1 MKSAAK
7 NIQLA
12 SYDDLFKTDEE
23 RQADAQ
29 ERVQSLPLDKLEPFP
44 NHPFKVIDDDKMLET
59 VESIKERGVL
69 VPILVRP
76 KNDGNF
82 EIVSGHRRHHA
93 SQLAGLT
100 EIPAIVREM
109 DDDTAILLM
118 VDSNLQREE
127 LLPSEK
133 AFAYKMK
140 LDAMKRQ
147 GQRTDLTCAR
157 IAHKFDGMK
166 SRDILAE
173 EVGESKDQ
181 VRRYIRLTYLVTDLL
196 DRVDNKTMAFTDVV
210 TIDEERIDLIRTVF
224 WDMNTVSYYVQTIE
238 HEDSTETILHIT
250 ITSKKA
256 TDMPDFYYFN
266 KSQREALEEVLKPE
280 YAQMLAEL
288 VGTYGGEVTL
298 DDAQIRAMLATM
310 PKDISERRRAVVE
323 KAYSLLGKVNYFWG
337 GKSSAIGWDSRWG
350 KPTRVTAAGSRTT
363 GTIRPY
369 GLDCS
374 GFVDWVFNNSLGY
387 VIGHGGGAASQH
399 DYCKPISWSEAQP
412 GDLVFYPGDTHV
424 GVFVGKDSNGDPLII
439 HCASSQNNV
448 VLTGLQGFV
457 SIGRPDC
464 F

>member
-29 ERVQSLPLDKLEPFP
+29 ERVQNLPLDKLDPFP

-147 GQRTDLTCAR
+147 GQRTDLTSSQ
-157 IAHKFDGMK
+157 IGMK
-166 SRDILAE
+166 LPKQSLDIIGEQTGDSRNTIH
-173 EVGESKDQ
+173 
-181 VRRYIRLTYLVTDLL
+181 RYIRLTYLVPDLL
-196 DRVDNKTMAFTDVV
+196 DRVDNKTMAFNAAV
-210 TIDEERIDLIRTVF
+210 E
-224 WDMNTVSYYVQTIE
+224 VSYLTEPEQLMLCDAIE
-238 HEDSTETILHIT
+238 REECTPNLSQAKRLKQYSQDNKLDENVMDAIMTEEKPIEDKL
-250 ITSKKA
+250 
-256 TDMPDFYYFN
+256 
-266 KSQREALEEVLKPE
+266 VLKGDV
-280 YAQMLAEL
+280 LAKYFPR
-288 VGTYGGEVTL
+288 TYTPSQKQKIIVKLLEDWHKRQL
-298 DDAQIRAMLATM
+298 RQQ
-310 PKDISERRRAVVE
+310 ER
-323 KAYSLLGKVNYFWG
+323 
-337 GKSSAIGWDSRWG
+337 
-350 KPTRVTAAGSRTT
+350 
-363 GTIRPY
+363 
-369 GLDCS
+369 
-374 GFVDWVFNNSLGY
+374 
-387 VIGHGGGAASQH
+387 
-399 DYCKPISWSEAQP
+399 
-412 GDLVFYPGDTHV
+412 
-424 GVFVGKDSNGDPLII
+424 
-439 HCASSQNNV
+439 
-448 VLTGLQGFV
+448 
-457 SIGRPDC
+457 
-464 F
+464 

>member
-7 NIQLA
+7 NIQLV

-29 ERVQSLPLDKLEPFP
+29 ERIQNLPLDKLEPFP

-147 GQRTDLTCAR
+147 GQRTDLTSAQIGR
-157 IAHKFDGMK
+157 KFDGK
-166 SRDILAE
+166 ESRELLAE
-173 EVGESKDQ
+173 QVGESRNQ
-181 VRRYIRLTYLVTDLL
+181 ISRFIRLTNLVPNLL
-196 DRVDNKTMAFTDVV
+196 DRVDNKTMAFNAAV
-210 TIDEERIDLIRTVF
+210 E
-224 WDMNTVSYYVQTIE
+224 VSYLTEPEQLMLCDAIE
-238 HEDSTETILHIT
+238 REECTPNLSQAKRLKQYSQDGKLDENVMDAIMTEEKPIEDKL
-250 ITSKKA
+250 
-256 TDMPDFYYFN
+256 
-266 KSQREALEEVLKPE
+266 VLKGDV
-280 YAQMLAEL
+280 LAKYFPR
-288 VGTYGGEVTL
+288 TYTPSQKQKIIVKLLEDWHKRQL
-298 DDAQIRAMLATM
+298 RQQ
-310 PKDISERRRAVVE
+310 ER
-323 KAYSLLGKVNYFWG
+323 
-337 GKSSAIGWDSRWG
+337 
-350 KPTRVTAAGSRTT
+350 
-363 GTIRPY
+363 
-369 GLDCS
+369 
-374 GFVDWVFNNSLGY
+374 
-387 VIGHGGGAASQH
+387 
-399 DYCKPISWSEAQP
+399 
-412 GDLVFYPGDTHV
+412 
-424 GVFVGKDSNGDPLII
+424 
-439 HCASSQNNV
+439 
-448 VLTGLQGFV
+448 
-457 SIGRPDC
+457 
-464 F
+464 

>member
-29 ERVQSLPLDKLEPFP
+29 ERVQNLPLDKLEPFP

-147 GQRTDLTCAR
+147 GQRTDLTCSQ
-157 IAHKFDGMK
+157 IGNKLGMK
-166 SRDILAE
+166 SSEELAE
-173 EVGESKDQ
+173 QTGESKNQ
-181 VRRYIRLTYLVTDLL
+181 IFRYIRLTHLVPDLL
-196 DRVDNKTMAFTDVV
+196 DRVDNKTMAFNAAV
-210 TIDEERIDLIRTVF
+210 E
-224 WDMNTVSYYVQTIE
+224 VSYLTEPEQLMLCDAIE
-238 HEDSTETILHIT
+238 REECTPNLSQAKRLKQYSQDGKLDENVMDAIMTEEKPIEDKL
-250 ITSKKA
+250 
-256 TDMPDFYYFN
+256 
-266 KSQREALEEVLKPE
+266 VLKGDV
-280 YAQMLAEL
+280 LAKYFPK
-288 VGTYGGEVTL
+288 TYTPSQKQKIIVKLLEDWHKRQL
-298 DDAQIRAMLATM
+298 RQQ
-310 PKDISERRRAVVE
+310 ER
-323 KAYSLLGKVNYFWG
+323 
-337 GKSSAIGWDSRWG
+337 
-350 KPTRVTAAGSRTT
+350 
-363 GTIRPY
+363 
-369 GLDCS
+369 
-374 GFVDWVFNNSLGY
+374 
-387 VIGHGGGAASQH
+387 
-399 DYCKPISWSEAQP
+399 
-412 GDLVFYPGDTHV
+412 
-424 GVFVGKDSNGDPLII
+424 
-439 HCASSQNNV
+439 
-448 VLTGLQGFV
+448 
-457 SIGRPDC
+457 
-464 F
+464 

>member
-23 RQADAQ
+23 RQADTQ
-29 ERVQSLPLDKLEPFP
+29 ERVQNLPLDKLEPFP

-147 GQRTDLTCAR
+147 AGRPKENVRQIGTNLIGQRSDSIMAQKVNESAR
-157 IAHKFDGMK
+157 TI
-166 SRDILAE
+166 
-173 EVGESKDQ
+173 Q
-181 VRRYIRLTYLVTDLL
+181 RYIRLTNLVPDLL
-196 DRVDNKTMAFTDVV
+196 DRVDNKTMAFNAAV
-210 TIDEERIDLIRTVF
+210 E
-224 WDMNTVSYYVQTIE
+224 VSYLTEQEQIMLCDAIE
-238 HEDSTETILHIT
+238 REECTPNLSQAKRLKQYSQDGKLDENVMDAIMTEEKPIEDKL
-250 ITSKKA
+250 
-256 TDMPDFYYFN
+256 
-266 KSQREALEEVLKPE
+266 VLKGDV
-280 YAQMLAEL
+280 LAKYFPR
-288 VGTYGGEVTL
+288 TYTPSQKQKIIVKLLEDWHKRQL
-298 DDAQIRAMLATM
+298 RQQ
-310 PKDISERRRAVVE
+310 ER
-323 KAYSLLGKVNYFWG
+323 
-337 GKSSAIGWDSRWG
+337 
-350 KPTRVTAAGSRTT
+350 
-363 GTIRPY
+363 
-369 GLDCS
+369 
-374 GFVDWVFNNSLGY
+374 
-387 VIGHGGGAASQH
+387 
-399 DYCKPISWSEAQP
+399 
-412 GDLVFYPGDTHV
+412 
-424 GVFVGKDSNGDPLII
+424 
-439 HCASSQNNV
+439 
-448 VLTGLQGFV
+448 
-457 SIGRPDC
+457 
-464 F
+464 

>member
-23 RQADAQ
+23 RQADTQ

-147 GQRTDLTCAR
+147 AGRPKENVRQIGTNLIGQRSDSIMAQEVNESAR
-157 IAHKFDGMK
+157 TI
-166 SRDILAE
+166 
-173 EVGESKDQ
+173 Q
-181 VRRYIRLTYLVTDLL
+181 RYIRLTNLVPDLL
-196 DRVDNKTMAFTDVV
+196 DRVDNKTMAFNAAV
-210 TIDEERIDLIRTVF
+210 E
-224 WDMNTVSYYVQTIE
+224 VSYLTELEQIMLCDAIE
-238 HEDSTETILHIT
+238 REECTPNLSQAKRLKQYSQDGKLDENVMDAIMTEEKPIEDKL
-250 ITSKKA
+250 
-256 TDMPDFYYFN
+256 
-266 KSQREALEEVLKPE
+266 VLKGDV
-280 YAQMLAEL
+280 LAKYFPR
-288 VGTYGGEVTL
+288 TYTPSQKQKIIVKLLEDWHKRQL
-298 DDAQIRAMLATM
+298 RQQ
-310 PKDISERRRAVVE
+310 ER
-323 KAYSLLGKVNYFWG
+323 
-337 GKSSAIGWDSRWG
+337 
-350 KPTRVTAAGSRTT
+350 
-363 GTIRPY
+363 
-369 GLDCS
+369 
-374 GFVDWVFNNSLGY
+374 
-387 VIGHGGGAASQH
+387 
-399 DYCKPISWSEAQP
+399 
-412 GDLVFYPGDTHV
+412 
-424 GVFVGKDSNGDPLII
+424 
-439 HCASSQNNV
+439 
-448 VLTGLQGFV
+448 
-457 SIGRPDC
+457 
-464 F
+464 

>member
-29 ERVQSLPLDKLEPFP
+29 ERVQNLPLDKLEPFP

-140 LDAMKRQ
+140 LDAIKRQ
-147 GQRTDLTCAR
+147 GKRTDLTSAQ
-157 IAHKFDGMK
+157 IVPKLQA
-166 SRDILAE
+166 RDIVAHDAGVNRM
-173 EVGESKDQ
+173 EVT
-181 VRRYIRLTYLVTDLL
+181 RYVRLTYLVPDLL
-196 DRVDNKTMAFTDVV
+196 DRVDNKTMAFNAAV
-210 TIDEERIDLIRTVF
+210 E
-224 WDMNTVSYYVQTIE
+224 VSYLTEPEQLMLCDAIE
-238 HEDSTETILHIT
+238 REECTPNLSQAKRLKQYSQDGKLDENVMDAIMTEEKPIEDKL
-250 ITSKKA
+250 
-256 TDMPDFYYFN
+256 
-266 KSQREALEEVLKPE
+266 VLKGDV
-280 YAQMLAEL
+280 LAKYFPR
-288 VGTYGGEVTL
+288 TYTPSQKQKIIVKLLEDWHKRQL
-298 DDAQIRAMLATM
+298 RQQ
-310 PKDISERRRAVVE
+310 ER
-323 KAYSLLGKVNYFWG
+323 
-337 GKSSAIGWDSRWG
+337 
-350 KPTRVTAAGSRTT
+350 
-363 GTIRPY
+363 
-369 GLDCS
+369 
-374 GFVDWVFNNSLGY
+374 
-387 VIGHGGGAASQH
+387 
-399 DYCKPISWSEAQP
+399 
-412 GDLVFYPGDTHV
+412 
-424 GVFVGKDSNGDPLII
+424 
-439 HCASSQNNV
+439 
-448 VLTGLQGFV
+448 
-457 SIGRPDC
+457 
-464 F
+464 

>member
-29 ERVQSLPLDKLEPFP
+29 ERVQNLPLDKLEPFP

-140 LDAMKRQ
+140 LDAIKRQ
-147 GQRTDLTCAR
+147 GKRTDLTSGQ
-157 IAHKFDGMK
+157 IVQKSKF
-166 SRDILAE
+166 SVQI
-173 EVGESKDQ
+173 VGEQAGENYKQ
-181 VRRYIRLTYLVTDLL
+181 VQRYIRLTYLVPDLL
-196 DRVDNKTMAFTDVV
+196 DRVDNKTMAFNAAV
-210 TIDEERIDLIRTVF
+210 E
-224 WDMNTVSYYVQTIE
+224 VSYLTEPEQLMLCDAIE
-238 HEDSTETILHIT
+238 REECTPNLSQAKRLKQYSQDGKLDENVMDAIMTEEKPIEDKL
-250 ITSKKA
+250 
-256 TDMPDFYYFN
+256 
-266 KSQREALEEVLKPE
+266 VLKGDV
-280 YAQMLAEL
+280 LAKYFPK
-288 VGTYGGEVTL
+288 TYTPSQKQKIIVKLLEDWHKRQL
-298 DDAQIRAMLATM
+298 RQQ
-310 PKDISERRRAVVE
+310 ER
-323 KAYSLLGKVNYFWG
+323 
-337 GKSSAIGWDSRWG
+337 
-350 KPTRVTAAGSRTT
+350 
-363 GTIRPY
+363 
-369 GLDCS
+369 
-374 GFVDWVFNNSLGY
+374 
-387 VIGHGGGAASQH
+387 
-399 DYCKPISWSEAQP
+399 
-412 GDLVFYPGDTHV
+412 
-424 GVFVGKDSNGDPLII
+424 
-439 HCASSQNNV
+439 
-448 VLTGLQGFV
+448 
-457 SIGRPDC
+457 
-464 F
+464 

>member
-29 ERVQSLPLDKLEPFP
+29 ERIQNLPLDKLEPFP

-59 VESIKERGVL
+59 VESIKKRGVL

-181 VRRYIRLTYLVTDLL
+181 VRRYIRLTYLVPDLL
-196 DRVDNKTMAFTDVV
+196 DRVDNKTMAFNAAV
-210 TIDEERIDLIRTVF
+210 E
-224 WDMNTVSYYVQTIE
+224 VSYLTEPEQLMLCDAIE
-238 HEDSTETILHIT
+238 REECTPNLSQAKRLKQYSQDGKLDENVVDAIMTEEKPIEDKL
-250 ITSKKA
+250 
-256 TDMPDFYYFN
+256 
-266 KSQREALEEVLKPE
+266 VLKGDV
-280 YAQMLAEL
+280 LAKYFPK
-288 VGTYGGEVTL
+288 TYTPSQKQKIIVKLLEDWHKRQL
-298 DDAQIRAMLATM
+298 RQQ
-310 PKDISERRRAVVE
+310 ER
-323 KAYSLLGKVNYFWG
+323 
-337 GKSSAIGWDSRWG
+337 
-350 KPTRVTAAGSRTT
+350 
-363 GTIRPY
+363 
-369 GLDCS
+369 
-374 GFVDWVFNNSLGY
+374 
-387 VIGHGGGAASQH
+387 
-399 DYCKPISWSEAQP
+399 
-412 GDLVFYPGDTHV
+412 
-424 GVFVGKDSNGDPLII
+424 
-439 HCASSQNNV
+439 
-448 VLTGLQGFV
+448 
-457 SIGRPDC
+457 
-464 F
+464 

>member
-93 SQLAGLT
+93 SLLAGLT

-147 GQRTDLTCAR
+147 GQRTDLTCSQ
-157 IAHKFDGMK
+157 IGNKLGMK
-166 SRDILAE
+166 SSEELAE
-173 EVGESKDQ
+173 QTGESKNQ
-181 VRRYIRLTYLVTDLL
+181 IFRYIRLTSLVPDLL
-196 DRVDNKTMAFTDVV
+196 DRVDNKTMAFNAAV
-210 TIDEERIDLIRTVF
+210 E
-224 WDMNTVSYYVQTIE
+224 VSYLTEPEQFMLCDAIE
-238 HEDSTETILHIT
+238 REECTPNLSQAKRLKQYSQDGKLDENVMDAIMTEEKPIEDKL
-250 ITSKKA
+250 
-256 TDMPDFYYFN
+256 
-266 KSQREALEEVLKPE
+266 VLKGDV
-280 YAQMLAEL
+280 LAKYFPR
-288 VGTYGGEVTL
+288 TYTPSQKQKIIVKLLEDWHKRQL
-298 DDAQIRAMLATM
+298 RQQ
-310 PKDISERRRAVVE
+310 ER
-323 KAYSLLGKVNYFWG
+323 
-337 GKSSAIGWDSRWG
+337 
-350 KPTRVTAAGSRTT
+350 
-363 GTIRPY
+363 
-369 GLDCS
+369 
-374 GFVDWVFNNSLGY
+374 
-387 VIGHGGGAASQH
+387 
-399 DYCKPISWSEAQP
+399 
-412 GDLVFYPGDTHV
+412 
-424 GVFVGKDSNGDPLII
+424 
-439 HCASSQNNV
+439 
-448 VLTGLQGFV
+448 
-457 SIGRPDC
+457 
-464 F
+464 

>member
-29 ERVQSLPLDKLEPFP
+29 ERIQNLPLDKLEPFP

-69 VPILVRP
+69 VPVLVRP

-147 GQRTDLTCAR
+147 GQRTDLTSAQIGR
-157 IAHKFDGMK
+157 KFDGK
-166 SRDILAE
+166 ESRELLAE
-173 EVGESKDQ
+173 QVGESRNQ
-181 VRRYIRLTYLVTDLL
+181 ISRFIRLTNLVPNLL
-196 DRVDNKTMAFTDVV
+196 DRVDNKTMAFNAAV
-210 TIDEERIDLIRTVF
+210 E
-224 WDMNTVSYYVQTIE
+224 VSYLTEPEQLMLCDAIE
-238 HEDSTETILHIT
+238 REECTPNLSQAKRLKQYSQDGKLDENVMDAIMTEEKPIEDKL
-250 ITSKKA
+250 
-256 TDMPDFYYFN
+256 
-266 KSQREALEEVLKPE
+266 VLKGDV
-280 YAQMLAEL
+280 LAKYFPR
-288 VGTYGGEVTL
+288 TYTPSQKQKIIVKLLEDWHKRQL
-298 DDAQIRAMLATM
+298 RQQ
-310 PKDISERRRAVVE
+310 ER
-323 KAYSLLGKVNYFWG
+323 
-337 GKSSAIGWDSRWG
+337 
-350 KPTRVTAAGSRTT
+350 
-363 GTIRPY
+363 
-369 GLDCS
+369 
-374 GFVDWVFNNSLGY
+374 
-387 VIGHGGGAASQH
+387 
-399 DYCKPISWSEAQP
+399 
-412 GDLVFYPGDTHV
+412 
-424 GVFVGKDSNGDPLII
+424 
-439 HCASSQNNV
+439 
-448 VLTGLQGFV
+448 
-457 SIGRPDC
+457 
-464 F
+464 

>member
-29 ERVQSLPLDKLEPFP
+29 ERVQNLPLDKLEPFP

-140 LDAMKRQ
+140 LDALDRKAGRPSANNLGQVVPNSFGKRSTEIIGEQ
-147 GQRTDLTCAR
+147 T
-157 IAHKFDGMK
+157 
-166 SRDILAE
+166 
-173 EVGESKDQ
+173 GESYKQ
-181 VRRYIRLTYLVTDLL
+181 VQRYVRLTYLIPDLL
-196 DRVDNKTMAFTDVV
+196 DRVDNKTMAFNAAV
-210 TIDEERIDLIRTVF
+210 E
-224 WDMNTVSYYVQTIE
+224 VSYLTEPEQLMLCDAIE
-238 HEDSTETILHIT
+238 REECTPNLSQAKRLKQYSQDGKLDENVMDAIMTEEKPIEDKL
-250 ITSKKA
+250 
-256 TDMPDFYYFN
+256 
-266 KSQREALEEVLKPE
+266 VLKGDV
-280 YAQMLAEL
+280 LAKYFPK
-288 VGTYGGEVTL
+288 TYTPSQKQKIIVKLLEDWHKRQL
-298 DDAQIRAMLATM
+298 RQQ
-310 PKDISERRRAVVE
+310 ER
-323 KAYSLLGKVNYFWG
+323 
-337 GKSSAIGWDSRWG
+337 
-350 KPTRVTAAGSRTT
+350 
-363 GTIRPY
+363 
-369 GLDCS
+369 
-374 GFVDWVFNNSLGY
+374 
-387 VIGHGGGAASQH
+387 
-399 DYCKPISWSEAQP
+399 
-412 GDLVFYPGDTHV
+412 
-424 GVFVGKDSNGDPLII
+424 
-439 HCASSQNNV
+439 
-448 VLTGLQGFV
+448 
-457 SIGRPDC
+457 
-464 F
+464 

>member
-29 ERVQSLPLDKLEPFP
+29 ERIQNLPLDKLEPFP

-93 SQLAGLT
+93 SHLAGLT

-147 GQRTDLTCAR
+147 GQRTDLTSAQIGR
-157 IAHKFDGMK
+157 KFDGK
-166 SRDILAE
+166 ESRELLAE
-173 EVGESKDQ
+173 QVGESRNQ
-181 VRRYIRLTYLVTDLL
+181 ISRFIRLTNLVPNLL
-196 DRVDNKTMAFTDVV
+196 DRVDNKTMAFNAAV
-210 TIDEERIDLIRTVF
+210 E
-224 WDMNTVSYYVQTIE
+224 VSYLTEPEQLMLCDAIE
-238 HEDSTETILHIT
+238 REECTPNLSQAKRLKQYSQDGKLDENVMDAIMTEEKPIEDKL
-250 ITSKKA
+250 
-256 TDMPDFYYFN
+256 
-266 KSQREALEEVLKPE
+266 VLKGDV
-280 YAQMLAEL
+280 LAKYFPR
-288 VGTYGGEVTL
+288 TYTPSQKQKIIVKLLEDWHKRQL
-298 DDAQIRAMLATM
+298 RQQ
-310 PKDISERRRAVVE
+310 ER
-323 KAYSLLGKVNYFWG
+323 
-337 GKSSAIGWDSRWG
+337 
-350 KPTRVTAAGSRTT
+350 
-363 GTIRPY
+363 
-369 GLDCS
+369 
-374 GFVDWVFNNSLGY
+374 
-387 VIGHGGGAASQH
+387 
-399 DYCKPISWSEAQP
+399 
-412 GDLVFYPGDTHV
+412 
-424 GVFVGKDSNGDPLII
+424 
-439 HCASSQNNV
+439 
-448 VLTGLQGFV
+448 
-457 SIGRPDC
+457 
-464 F
+464 

>member
-23 RQADAQ
+23 RQADTQ

-69 VPILVRP
+69 VPVLVRP

-147 GQRTDLTCAR
+147 AGRPKENVRQIGTNLIGQRSDSIMAQEVNESAR
-157 IAHKFDGMK
+157 TI
-166 SRDILAE
+166 
-173 EVGESKDQ
+173 Q
-181 VRRYIRLTYLVTDLL
+181 RYIRLTNLVPDLL
-196 DRVDNKTMAFTDVV
+196 DRVDNKTMAFNAAV
-210 TIDEERIDLIRTVF
+210 E
-224 WDMNTVSYYVQTIE
+224 VSYL
-238 HEDSTETILHIT
+238 TETKQIMLCDAIEREECT
-250 ITSKKA
+250 
-256 TDMPDFYYFN
+256 PN
-266 KSQREALEEVLKPE
+266 LSQAKRLKQYSQDGKLDENVMDAIMTEEKPIEDKLVLKGDV
-280 YAQMLAEL
+280 LAKYFPR
-288 VGTYGGEVTL
+288 TYTPSQKQKIIVKLLEDWHKRQL
-298 DDAQIRAMLATM
+298 RQQ
-310 PKDISERRRAVVE
+310 ER
-323 KAYSLLGKVNYFWG
+323 
-337 GKSSAIGWDSRWG
+337 
-350 KPTRVTAAGSRTT
+350 
-363 GTIRPY
+363 
-369 GLDCS
+369 
-374 GFVDWVFNNSLGY
+374 
-387 VIGHGGGAASQH
+387 
-399 DYCKPISWSEAQP
+399 
-412 GDLVFYPGDTHV
+412 
-424 GVFVGKDSNGDPLII
+424 
-439 HCASSQNNV
+439 
-448 VLTGLQGFV
+448 
-457 SIGRPDC
+457 
-464 F
+464 

>member
-29 ERVQSLPLDKLEPFP
+29 ERVQKLPLDKLEPFP

-69 VPILVRP
+69 VPVLVRP

-157 IAHKFDGMK
+157 IAHKSDGIK

-173 EVGESKDQ
+173 QVGESKDQ
-181 VRRYIRLTYLVTDLL
+181 IRRYIRLTSLVPDLL
-196 DRVDNKTMAFTDVV
+196 NRVDNKTIAFNAAV
-210 TIDEERIDLIRTVF
+210 E
-224 WDMNTVSYYVQTIE
+224 VSYLTEPEQLMLCDAIE
-238 HEDSTETILHIT
+238 REECTPNLSQAKRLKQYSQDGKLDENVMDAIMTEEKPIEDKL
-250 ITSKKA
+250 
-256 TDMPDFYYFN
+256 
-266 KSQREALEEVLKPE
+266 VLKGDV
-280 YAQMLAEL
+280 LAKYFPR
-288 VGTYGGEVTL
+288 TYTPSQKQKIIVKLLEDWHKRQL
-298 DDAQIRAMLATM
+298 RQQ
-310 PKDISERRRAVVE
+310 ER
-323 KAYSLLGKVNYFWG
+323 
-337 GKSSAIGWDSRWG
+337 
-350 KPTRVTAAGSRTT
+350 
-363 GTIRPY
+363 
-369 GLDCS
+369 
-374 GFVDWVFNNSLGY
+374 
-387 VIGHGGGAASQH
+387 
-399 DYCKPISWSEAQP
+399 
-412 GDLVFYPGDTHV
+412 
-424 GVFVGKDSNGDPLII
+424 
-439 HCASSQNNV
+439 
-448 VLTGLQGFV
+448 
-457 SIGRPDC
+457 
-464 F
+464 

>member
-29 ERVQSLPLDKLEPFP
+29 ERIQNLPLDKLEPFP

-140 LDAMKRQ
+140 LDAIKRQ
-147 GQRTDLTCAR
+147 GQRTDLTSGQ
-157 IAHKFDGMK
+157 IVQKSKF
-166 SRDILAE
+166 SVQI
-173 EVGESKDQ
+173 VGEQAGENYKQ
-181 VRRYIRLTYLVTDLL
+181 VQRYIRLTNLIPDLL
-196 DRVDNKTMAFTDVV
+196 DRVDNKTMAFNAAV
-210 TIDEERIDLIRTVF
+210 E
-224 WDMNTVSYYVQTIE
+224 VSYLTEQEQIMLCDAIE
-238 HEDSTETILHIT
+238 REECTPNLSQAKRLKQYSQDSKLDENVMDAIMTEEKPIEDKL
-250 ITSKKA
+250 
-256 TDMPDFYYFN
+256 
-266 KSQREALEEVLKPE
+266 VLKGDV
-280 YAQMLAEL
+280 LAKYFPK
-288 VGTYGGEVTL
+288 TYTPSQKQRIIVKLLEDWHKRQL
-298 DDAQIRAMLATM
+298 RQQ
-310 PKDISERRRAVVE
+310 ER
-323 KAYSLLGKVNYFWG
+323 
-337 GKSSAIGWDSRWG
+337 
-350 KPTRVTAAGSRTT
+350 
-363 GTIRPY
+363 
-369 GLDCS
+369 
-374 GFVDWVFNNSLGY
+374 
-387 VIGHGGGAASQH
+387 
-399 DYCKPISWSEAQP
+399 
-412 GDLVFYPGDTHV
+412 
-424 GVFVGKDSNGDPLII
+424 
-439 HCASSQNNV
+439 
-448 VLTGLQGFV
+448 
-457 SIGRPDC
+457 
-464 F
+464 

>member
-23 RQADAQ
+23 RLSDTQ

-140 LDAMKRQ
+140 LDAIKRQ
-147 GQRTDLTCAR
+147 GKRTDLTSAQ
-157 IAHKFDGMK
+157 IVPKLQA
-166 SRDILAE
+166 RDIVAHDAGVNRM
-173 EVGESKDQ
+173 EVT
-181 VRRYIRLTYLVTDLL
+181 RYVRLTNLVPDLL
-196 DRVDNKTMAFTDVV
+196 DRVDNKTMAFNAAV
-210 TIDEERIDLIRTVF
+210 E
-224 WDMNTVSYYVQTIE
+224 VSYLTEPEQLMLCDAIE
-238 HEDSTETILHIT
+238 REECTPNLSQAKRLKQYSQDGKLDENVMDAIMTEEKPIEDKL
-250 ITSKKA
+250 
-256 TDMPDFYYFN
+256 
-266 KSQREALEEVLKPE
+266 VLKGDV
-280 YAQMLAEL
+280 LAKYFPK
-288 VGTYGGEVTL
+288 TYTPSQKQKIIVKLLEDWHKRQL
-298 DDAQIRAMLATM
+298 RQQ
-310 PKDISERRRAVVE
+310 ER
-323 KAYSLLGKVNYFWG
+323 
-337 GKSSAIGWDSRWG
+337 
-350 KPTRVTAAGSRTT
+350 
-363 GTIRPY
+363 
-369 GLDCS
+369 
-374 GFVDWVFNNSLGY
+374 
-387 VIGHGGGAASQH
+387 
-399 DYCKPISWSEAQP
+399 
-412 GDLVFYPGDTHV
+412 
-424 GVFVGKDSNGDPLII
+424 
-439 HCASSQNNV
+439 
-448 VLTGLQGFV
+448 
-457 SIGRPDC
+457 
-464 F
+464 